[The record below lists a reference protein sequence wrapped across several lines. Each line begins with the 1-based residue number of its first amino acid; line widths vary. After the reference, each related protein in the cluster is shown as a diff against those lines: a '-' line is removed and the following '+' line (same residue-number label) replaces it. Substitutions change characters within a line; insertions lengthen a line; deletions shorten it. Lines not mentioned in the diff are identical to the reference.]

1 LADAFNYPITNE
13 IFLIRILKKIW
24 KLLKETAGKFMDDN
38 PMNYSAAIAFYTIFS
53 LPGILIVTVYF
64 VGLFYDREL
73 VQSEI
78 FYQIRMLIGEKSAS
92 EIENILANAEESGEG
107 AIARTVGVITLLF
120 SATTVFISLQQAL
133 NRIWRLKAKPERGW
147 LKFILNRL
155 LSFGMIISVGFLLLV
170 SLVVDALLVI
180 FKDYMAGNF
189 AGLSNFLL
197 AAFNFLFSLGL
208 ITLVFGLIFKV
219 LPDAKI
225 KWKDVGIGAFITTLL
240 FIVGKYLISFYL
252 ASSSLGSTYG
262 AAGSLVL
269 LLIWIYY
276 SSTIMLL
283 GAEFTFIY
291 SRNIGSIIM
300 PSPGAVK
307 VKLKEQ
313 EEGDN
318 ATVND

>member
-1 LADAFNYPITNE
+1 M
-13 IFLIRILKKIW
+13 IRTLKKIW
-24 KLLKETAGKFMDDN
+24 ELLKETVGKFIEDN

-64 VGLFYDREL
+64 VGLFYDREM
-73 VQSEI
+73 VQSEM
-78 FYQIRMLIGEKSAS
+78 FYQIRTLIGEKSAS

-107 AIARTVGVITLLF
+107 AIARTVGIITLLF
-120 SATTVFISLQQAL
+120 SATTVFISLQDAL
-133 NRIWRLKAKPERGW
+133 NRIWRLKAKPEKGW

-155 LSFGMIISVGFLLLV
+155 MSLGMIISVGFLLLV

-180 FKDYMAGNF
+180 FKDYVAGNF

-197 AAFNFLFSLGL
+197 SAFNFLFSLGL
-208 ITLVFGLIFKV
+208 VTLVFGLIFKV

-240 FIVGKYLISFYL
+240 FSVGKYLISFYL
-252 ASSSLGSTYG
+252 AGSSLGSTYG

-276 SSTIMLL
+276 SSIIMLL

-291 SRNIGSIIM
+291 SRNIGSVIK
-300 PSPGAVK
+300 PSSGAVK

-313 EEGDN
+313 EEGGN
-318 ATVND
+318 ATVNA

>member
-1 LADAFNYPITNE
+1 M
-13 IFLIRILKKIW
+13 
-24 KLLKETAGKFMDDN
+24 KFGEDN

-64 VGLFYDREL
+64 VGLFYDEKL

-78 FYQIRMLIGEKSAS
+78 FYQIKNLIGEQSAR
-92 EIENILANAEESGEG
+92 EIEKIIAKAEESGEG
-107 AIARTVGVITLLF
+107 AIARTIGIVTLLF
-120 SATTVFISLQQAL
+120 SATTVFVSLQQAL
-133 NRIWRLKAKPERGW
+133 NRIWGLKAKPERGW
-147 LKFILNRL
+147 LKLIINRL
-155 LSFGMIISVGFLLLV
+155 LSLGMTISVGFLLLV
-170 SLVVDALLVI
+170 SLVVDAVVLM
-180 FKDYMAGNF
+180 FQDYLAEYLAGV
-189 AGLSNFLL
+189 STFLL
-197 AAFNFLFSLGL
+197 NSFNFLFSLGL

-240 FIVGKYLISFYL
+240 FIGGKYLISLYL
-252 ASSSLGSTYG
+252 ATSSLGSTYG

-283 GAEFTFIY
+283 GAELTFVY
-291 SRNIGSIIM
+291 SKNIGSIIM

-313 EEGDN
+313 EEGET
-318 ATVND
+318 AAVNK

>member
-1 LADAFNYPITNE
+1 V
-13 IFLIRILKKIW
+13 LIRVLKKIW
-24 KLLKETAGKFMDDN
+24 RLLKETVMKFMEDN

-64 VGLFYDREL
+64 VGIFYNEEL

-78 FYQIRMLIGEKSAS
+78 FYQIRTLIGEQSAK
-92 EIENILANAEESGEG
+92 EIENILSKTAESGEG
-107 AIARTVGVITLLF
+107 AIARTVGIITLLF

-133 NRIWRLKAKPERGW
+133 NRIWRLKAKPEKGW
-147 LKFILNRL
+147 LKLILNRL
-155 LSFGMIISVGFLLLV
+155 LSLGMIISVGFLLLV
-170 SLVVDALLVI
+170 SLVVDALLVL
-180 FKDYMAGNF
+180 FKDYISGYLV
-189 AGLSNFLL
+189 GISTFLL
-197 AAFNFLFSLGL
+197 NAFNVLFSLAL
-208 ITLVFGLIFKV
+208 MTLVFGLIFKV
-219 LPDAKI
+219 LPDARI

-276 SSTIMLL
+276 SSTILLL

-291 SRNIGSIIM
+291 SRNIGSVIR

-307 VKLKEQ
+307 VRLKEQ
-313 EEGDN
+313 EEGDS
-318 ATVND
+318 ATVNT